1 MEHDD
6 GRGDAGVTGGAS
18 DTGGTGVRQDGS
30 DVVETL
36 LNENKV
42 LAREIKKLE
51 RELEKERTLIQRYR
65 GNSEAKKQ
73 FAEVVLAERTRLE
86 MQMNLLLQNSRDFIL
101 FFDADRHL
109 ILCTDSLLKALDILG
124 IGLIKGK
131 SFEEIFGS
139 RLPAAVLQA
148 IEGHLDGAEAGER
161 TERFETHFSAD
172 LGEGKE
178 PRDYSLEVSSMRDSA
193 KGHQGW
199 LFFFYD
205 NTDLV
210 QAKYE
215 AERANE
221 AKSDFLAKISHDI
234 RSPMNAVIG
243 LSKMMEAT
251 SLDEGQQGLLE
262 KIQASSDGLLALIN
276 DLLDFSKIEAGKLEI
291 VDEYFRL
298 GDLLDELKSLFEV
311 MLAQKELAFHVHRG
325 SDLPEVICSDEKRIR
340 QILINLMNNAY
351 KYTPSGWVDFTVTR
365 VGEERIA
372 FEVRDTGIGIRED
385 EADRLFGAFEML
397 DIKRNRDITGT
408 GLGLAIVKQLA
419 ELMGGTVSVQS
430 IYGEGSTFTIV
441 LPLKEGTLDDLP
453 GAEIEYHAFKA
464 PDAKVLI
471 VDDVEVNIVI
481 AEFMLEAFEVQVA
494 SVSDGQQALE
504 LVQKEHFDL
513 ILMDHMMPVMDGVEA
528 TRAIR
533 ALGGP
538 VSELSIVAMTANAVS
553 GVVDMFLAAGFNG
566 YVSKPMSEA
575 TLSTALY
582 EHLPKALVRE

>member
-1 MEHDD
+1 MDHDD
-6 GRGDAGVTGGAS
+6 GTGITGATGGV
-18 DTGGTGVRQDGS
+18 GGTGIQQDG
-30 DVVETL
+30 DNAVETL

-65 GNSEAKKQ
+65 GTSEAKKQ

-109 ILCTDSLLKALDILG
+109 ILCTDSLLKALGILG

-139 RLPAAVLQA
+139 RLPDTVLQTLK
-148 IEGHLDGAEAGER
+148 GHFDGAEAGEG
-161 TERFETHFSAD
+161 TEHFETHFSAD
-172 LGEGKE
+172 LGDGNE
-178 PRDYSLEVSSMRDSA
+178 PRDYSLEVSLMRDSA
-193 KGHQGW
+193 KVRQGW

-210 QAKYE
+210 RAKYE

-243 LSKMMEAT
+243 LSKMIEAT
-251 SLDEGQQGLLE
+251 SLDENQRGLLE

-291 VDEYFRL
+291 IDEYFRL
-298 GDLLDELKSLFEV
+298 GDLLDDLKSLFEV
-311 MLAQKELAFHVHRG
+311 MLAQKEIAFHVHCG
-325 SDLPEVICSDEKRIR
+325 NDLPEVICSDEKRIR

-365 VGEERIA
+365 VGEGLIG
-372 FEVRDTGIGIRED
+372 FEVHDTGIGIRED

-419 ELMGGTVSVQS
+419 ELMGGSVGVQS
-430 IYGEGSTFTIV
+430 VYGEGSTFTVV
-441 LPLKEGTLDDLP
+441 LPLKEGTPDDLP
-453 GAEIEYHAFKA
+453 KVEIEYHAFKA

-481 AEFMLEAFEVQVA
+481 AEFMLEPFGVQVA
-494 SVSDGQQALE
+494 SVSDGKQALE

-533 ALGGP
+533 GLDGP
-538 VSELSIVAMTANAVS
+538 VSEVAIVAMTANAVS
-553 GVVDMFLAAGFNG
+553 GVVEMFLAAGFNG

-575 TLSTALY
+575 ALSTALY
-582 EHLPKALVRE
+582 EHLPKALIRE